1 LPDISYSLNREQ
13 GLKCGAGLLP
23 APPNINNIVVTFEDA
38 EVAAAEK
45 TLSVII
51 V

>member
-1 LPDISYSLNREQ
+1 VLGYCLRRLIVFS
-13 GLKCGAGLLP
+13 
-23 APPNINNIVVTFEDA
+23 NINNIVVTFEDA